1 MNLFRKLEMRR
12 CTGSADFS
20 AAHLNCLRLKRRSW
34 FPHFGKNFCGS
45 REIKKLLHLSSP
57 EGPDAVC
64 VMLQCDAE
72 VWHVSTSTE
81 CLLPSLR
88 SSPLEKISAVFY
100 LRRSKTVLVYYCRG
114 RRMDGVD
121 PVDAFYRVRVMEVL
135 AMQRGQLQLRDCPIQ
150 ETQSTYL
157 AHDLRNACLWLV
169 EEFYI
174 SSWDDETLQL
184 RFRIHEEPGLNQLR
198 FGHGSLGQI
207 IGSDNALISLFSA
220 DDGHLLGKVA
230 VPGGNQ
236 GGNVQIVEVVSDMLL
251 LCKREHSGA
260 CLVEDA
266 RVLCR
271 LQETEDWLPERV
283 ESISHLGIL
292 LVLFPNRCEIWHFLR
307 FGEGGV
313 CWRGR
318 EIDAGTC
325 VLHVSATALLFP
337 LEKERGGCY
346 SHDLLLLDLSYSLRR
361 SRENPFCI
369 VRNLSRRRGSG
380 GAGVW
385 QMDADLNAGVV
396 LVLGQ
401 QGDLTCHVP
410 DLAMPGLQVAGAT

>member
-1 MNLFRKLEMRR
+1 MDTVFSQLMSLPRPTTRSTCLEPFL
-12 CTGSADFS
+12 AQV
-20 AAHLNCLRLKRRSW
+20 AAVVQEYDRLLAENERLK
-34 FPHFGKNFCGS
+34 
-45 REIKKLLHLSSP
+45 ED
-57 EGPDAVC
+57 GPKD
-64 VMLQCDAE
+64 
-72 VWHVSTSTE
+72 
-81 CLLPSLR
+81 SL
-88 SSPLEKISAVFY
+88 K
-100 LRRSKTVLVYYCRG
+100 
-114 RRMDGVD
+114 
-121 PVDAFYRVRVMEVL
+121 VRVMEVL

-236 GGNVQIVEVVSDMLL
+236 GGNVQIVEVASESTLELVWSRMPEFYAGS
-251 LCKREHSGA
+251 KRQRIGFRNALKVFHTLA
-260 CLVEDA
+260 
-266 RVLCR
+266 
-271 LQETEDWLPERV
+271 
-283 ESISHLGIL
+283 
-292 LVLFPNRCEIWHFLR
+292 F
-307 FGEGGV
+307 
-313 CWRGR
+313 CWCSFR
-318 EIDAGTC
+318 IA
-325 VLHVSATALLFP
+325 
-337 LEKERGGCY
+337 
-346 SHDLLLLDLSYSLRR
+346 
-361 SRENPFCI
+361 NPFCI